1 MAPFAEELPEVL
13 PRVVGRVP
21 ALHHFDPEELALG
34 VLAGKPAALHVRL
47 VAPAAA
53 LAVAAAIE
61 VEARAQPEAVAELEV
76 AAIATS
82 AEAVYAA
89 RRVVD
94 TPAGSR
100 VLSAFVA
107 EVRLAAP
114 DLSAPESGQGRP
126 ALFSSCPHTA
136 AEPVAQSLL
145 LGCVAHSQVQACG

>member
-1 MAPFAEELPEVL
+1 MVPFAAEPPEVL
-13 PRVVGRVP
+13 PRVAGRVP
-21 ALHHFDPEELALG
+21 ALHHFDPEEPALV

-61 VEARAQPEAVAELEV
+61 VGAQAQPEAAAELEA

-82 AEAVYAA
+82 AASVYVAW
-89 RRVVD
+89 RVVD

-107 EVRLAAP
+107 EDRLAAS
-114 DLSAPESGQGRP
+114 DLSVAESGQGRP
-126 ALFSSCPHTA
+126 APVSCCPHIA
-136 AEPVAQSLL
+136 AEPVARTLL
-145 LGCVAHSQVQACG
+145 LGCAAHSQVQVCG